1 MNRITERELE
11 VLSFLAYGYM
21 NKKIAEV
28 LFITER
34 TVKAHLTSIY
44 KKLNVKNRTAAAI
57 AAISKGLISK

>member
-1 MNRITERELE
+1 
-11 VLSFLAYGYM
+11 M